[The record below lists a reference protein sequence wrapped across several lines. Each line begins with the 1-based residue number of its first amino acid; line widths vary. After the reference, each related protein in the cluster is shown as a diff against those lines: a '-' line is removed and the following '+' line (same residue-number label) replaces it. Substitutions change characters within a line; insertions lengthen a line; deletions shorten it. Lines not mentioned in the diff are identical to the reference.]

1 VRLPQEYAGVVHAVS
16 VDGWFKEN
24 KEKLI
29 VNALNQLLN
38 KGAKT
43 DSAVQVANE
52 FLAIRRLVATKAG
65 FHAFSQL
72 PDCKAKIGA
81 KVVQALMRDDDG
93 VTCAA
98 LDMLCALMQP
108 MHDNFDLGQERI
120 NKTSLLGSKAFVGK
134 LLELLQRHADANTGA
149 VVVSGLL
156 DFFTFALCAPY
167 SETTDGEQFDMVLGM
182 VAELGRSLFHL
193 FSHPSMAIVKAA
205 GLIMKA
211 IIEEGSS
218 TPPFLSALVFF
229 DPLSLSCFAQDV
241 AVSCVNCLW
250 DISNSPVFTSL

>member
-108 MHDNFDLGQERI
+108 VCKIPRLR
-120 NKTSLLGSKAFVGK
+120 
-134 LLELLQRHADANTGA
+134 
-149 VVVSGLL
+149 
-156 DFFTFALCAPY
+156 
-167 SETTDGEQFDMVLGM
+167 
-182 VAELGRSLFHL
+182 
-193 FSHPSMAIVKAA
+193 
-205 GLIMKA
+205 
-211 IIEEGSS
+211 
-218 TPPFLSALVFF
+218 
-229 DPLSLSCFAQDV
+229 PLSHRAGEKVRTQSCLPIFA
-241 AVSCVNCLW
+241 SCMLC
-250 DISNSPVFTSL
+250 